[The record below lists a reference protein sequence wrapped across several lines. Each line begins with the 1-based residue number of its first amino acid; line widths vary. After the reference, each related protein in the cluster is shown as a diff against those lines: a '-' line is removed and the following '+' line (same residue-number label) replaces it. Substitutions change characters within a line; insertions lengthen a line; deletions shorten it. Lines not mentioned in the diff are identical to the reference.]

1 MREYT
6 WNDVKEITLTVIYM
20 FFAIILCIAL
30 IKWCGEL
37 RRETGLETETRTI
50 VVGCT
55 PVNEYYEI
63 TVETENGEVYAY
75 FSDNY
80 MDNGTEIITT
90 FHGDE
95 IVDVRD
101 TENGN

>member
-6 WNDVKEITLTVIYM
+6 WNDVREISLTVIYM
-20 FFAIILCIAL
+20 IVAAILCISL
-30 IKWCGEL
+30 VRWYGEL

-55 PVNEYYEI
+55 PVNEYYEV

-75 FSDNY
+75 FSDDY

-90 FHGDE
+90 FDGDR
-95 IVDVRD
+95 IVDVRG
-101 TENGN
+101 TGNGN

>member
-1 MREYT
+1 MRKYT
-6 WNDVKEITLTVIYM
+6 WQDIREISLMSFYMIIGVILMISLVRWY
-20 FFAIILCIAL
+20 
-30 IKWCGEL
+30 GEL

-55 PVNEYYEI
+55 PVNEYYEV

-75 FSDNY
+75 FSDDY

-95 IVDVRD
+95 IVDARD
-101 TENGN
+101 TGNGN

>member
-1 MREYT
+1 MRSEYT
-6 WNDVKEITLTVIYM
+6 WQDIREISLVSLYMIIGVIMMISLVRWY
-20 FFAIILCIAL
+20 
-30 IKWCGEL
+30 GEF
-37 RRETGLETETRTI
+37 RRETGLETKTRVI
-50 VVGCT
+50 ECT
-55 PVNEYYEI
+55 PIDEYYEV

-75 FSDNY
+75 FSDDY